1 MPQIDLC
8 GIFQLKTLAGDTMR
22 TLNIALM
29 VLRAGVLIE
38 LVLGILF
45 WTNVINPDTSKLV
58 LVHILIGLIV
68 VVSLWIIGLA
78 QGFIRAS
85 NNFGLALLT
94 FVVGLVVALFGLLQT
109 RMIPDSSAHW
119 VIQVIH
125 LALGLLAIATGEMVA
140 AVTKRRVRAAKADTT
155 LRPSPTTTSR

>member
-1 MPQIDLC
+1 MPRRDFC
-8 GIFQLKTLAGDTMR
+8 GIFPKKIFSGDTMR
-22 TLNIALM
+22 TLNVALM
-29 VLRAGVLIE
+29 VLRVGVLIE

-78 QGFIRAS
+78 QGFMRAS
-85 NNFGLALLT
+85 NNFALALLT
-94 FVVGLVVALFGLLQT
+94 FVVGLVVALFGLFQT
-109 RMIPDSSAHW
+109 RIIPDSSAHW

-125 LALGLLAIATGEMVA
+125 LALGLLAIASGEMVA
-140 AVTKRRVRAAKADTT
+140 AITKRRVRAAKANTT
-155 LRPSPTTTSR
+155 LTPSPSTGR

>member
-1 MPQIDLC
+1 
-8 GIFQLKTLAGDTMR
+8 MR